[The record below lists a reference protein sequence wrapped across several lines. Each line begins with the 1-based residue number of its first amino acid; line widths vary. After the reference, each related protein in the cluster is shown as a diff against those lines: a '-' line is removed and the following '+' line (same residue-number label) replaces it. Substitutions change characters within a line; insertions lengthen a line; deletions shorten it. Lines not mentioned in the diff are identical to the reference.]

1 MKNIFLRIDKQIS
14 SNVDD
19 VSICRYLDSVW
30 TDVTDTLRIQIK
42 SVSKVAIFWFGSSKF
57 IVDAG
62 GESHKPSAYDPQIR
76 SLHPEHFSFQKAL
89 SGIG

>member
-42 SVSKVAIFWFGSSKF
+42 SVSKVAIVCLGSSKF
-57 IVDAG
+57 NVDAG
-62 GESHKPSAYDPQIR
+62 GGSHNPSACDSQI
-76 SLHPEHFSFQKAL
+76 
-89 SGIG
+89 